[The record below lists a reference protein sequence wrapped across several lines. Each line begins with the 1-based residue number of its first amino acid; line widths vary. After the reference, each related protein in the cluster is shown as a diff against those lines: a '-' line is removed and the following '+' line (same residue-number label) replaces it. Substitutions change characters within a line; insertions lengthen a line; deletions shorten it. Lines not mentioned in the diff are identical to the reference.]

1 MINVWYE
8 VKKYLRIPNNLSC
21 FSPIWGN
28 ARFKPGGLDA
38 GFKVWADKGIK
49 TIADFNSSNQLM
61 SFEEIAHSFD
71 TSLNTNK

>member
-1 MINVWYE
+1 MKSRGTYE
-8 VKKYLRIPNNLSC
+8 FQITCL
-21 FSPIWGN
+21 SPIWGN
-28 ARFKPGGLDA
+28 SSFKPGRLDA